1 MRPAPVALPARA
13 DPGALFRAVVLAL
26 VPALFGVSTCMA
38 AVLVPA
44 DTELVLELTQALS
57 SKSSRRGDPV
67 ALRLA
72 EPLQWQGQLLIPAGA
87 VAAGDVVHA
96 DRAKAGGQAGELVF
110 AARYLL
116 WNSQRLPLR
125 ATQAVT
131 GRSRTGAAL
140 GVAVAAGL
148 AGFLVRGGEIEV
160 PEGSLFRVKLRGPAL
175 LPAIADD
182 DHPPAIPAVAETT
195 AKEVEE

>member
-1 MRPAPVALPARA
+1 MRPALPALPARVG
-13 DPGALFRAVVLAL
+13 PGAWIRAAVLAL
-26 VPALFGVSTCMA
+26 VVALLGISTSTA

-72 EPLQWQGQLLIPAGA
+72 EPLRWNGQLLVPAGA

-116 WNSQRLPLR
+116 WNNQRLPLR
-125 ATQAVT
+125 ATRAET

-160 PEGSLFRVKLRGPAL
+160 PAGSLFRVKLRGPAL
-175 LPAIADD
+175 LPAIAED
-182 DHPPAIPAVAETT
+182 DHPPATPAVSETT
-195 AKEVEE
+195 AKEIQE